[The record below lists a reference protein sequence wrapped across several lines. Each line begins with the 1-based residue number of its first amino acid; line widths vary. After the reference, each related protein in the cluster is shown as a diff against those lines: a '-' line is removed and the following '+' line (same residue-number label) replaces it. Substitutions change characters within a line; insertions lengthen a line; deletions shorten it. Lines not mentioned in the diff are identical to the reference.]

1 MSWLPGVFFSL
12 HVILVQA
19 FSQNAS
25 VMTPI
30 PDPTHLEAYNRT
42 QYCKWPC
49 KCPRA
54 PLTCPLG
61 VSLVTDG
68 CDCCKTCARQVGES
82 CNEKDTCDH
91 HKGLYCDYSSDKPR
105 YEQGVCAYLSGTGCE
120 YEGVVYRNGQSFQ
133 PNCKYQCLC
142 VNGAIGCLGLCN
154 DSQPPRV
161 WCRTPRR
168 VRVPG
173 RCCETWVC
181 DEPRRGRKAAPRHA
195 VQGTGS
201 DRHENCPVQTTPW
214 SPCSRTCGRGVSMRI
229 SNGNKQCQ
237 MMKES
242 RLCSIRPCQ
251 VDISKHFRPGKK
263 CLNIYRERQPSK
275 FTISGCTSKKAYWP
289 KYCGVCTDNR
299 CCIPYKSKSVTVDF
313 ECPSGATFSWQ
324 VMWINACFCNL
335 SCKKPGDIFAELGQH
350 FGFSEVMN

>member
-1 MSWLPGVFFSL
+1 RVKSRGHISL
-12 HVILVQA
+12 
-19 FSQNAS
+19 S
-25 VMTPI
+25 
-30 PDPTHLEAYNRT
+30 YNRT

-105 YEQGVCAYLSGTGCE
+105 YEQGVCACKYLSGTGCE

-142 VNGAIGCLGLCN
+142 VNGAIGCLGLSRSYMFCN
-154 DSQPPRV
+154 THLLQYCTVTLITINAYGKRPR
-161 WCRTPRR
+161 
-168 VRVPG
+168 
-173 RCCETWVC
+173 E
-181 DEPRRGRKAAPRHA
+181 DM
-195 VQGTGS
+195 
-201 DRHENCPVQTTPW
+201 NCPVQTTPW